1 MPWSLTIHHIDLGSN
16 GDSTVVVAT
25 DGNTTKTVLIDGGRN
40 SSTDVVNT
48 YIAGLTV
55 PTVDVIV
62 VTHYD
67 DDHFGGIV
75 GLLSLTNVAGRYD
88 HATIF
93 DQGKP
98 PDTDKFTSR
107 KTNAN
112 GELKQLYPRYLA
124 KLAGLPNVHR
134 LTADVNSFQI
144 TSFDNNWNPIIPV
157 QANQQAF
164 GGHNY
169 WPANWLVGK
178 EIMWGNNQVG
188 NGYLSNPPDLN
199 APTIHCIAANKYVQQ
214 PGGMNFVSEKNRF
227 LGISANQTA
236 RDENANDN
244 TKSLAFLIRFGNFR
258 YYIGG
263 DIESSQEDGSVNR
276 KSSQNPQP
284 FYEGILNYLNQNDSM
299 QNRVQVMKASHHGS
313 AKSTSRLFLNTLRPG
328 TALISNSGSGGSN
341 RFEHPAAR
349 VANVLD
355 GYESQ
360 PILYADTINQ
370 NNQPQH
376 PPQPPLAPQKAIPSY
391 LMLLSPYLFNAG
403 VVTSLAANPPAVPA
417 TVPGHTRIQ
426 VSQAQSGYSVM
437 GDTYRAVDAL
447 VTTLAPLLNINGLQA
462 ATIADAGAVYGISAA
477 LAAAFGLNTTIQIDS
492 DPVSQ
497 TSAVSNET
505 WFDIASAI
513 AWAGPDHGGV
523 GVIETAIAQAQLGNN
538 AAAIAQAISL
548 IDNGDRI
555 REIGYGSA
563 EAIGEAFTNAGAAQ
577 IEQAAINGA
586 HGGATQQTAQA
597 AAQAAVAMRNGAA
610 TIANS
615 IALPNVGYAIAAAFG
630 ARKTNTT
637 VAQAAMMAVAQ
648 SISTVP
654 LQANGLL
661 GPLAASIQ
669 SDPLMDWL
677 FNVATANGMNAPD
690 AALAAGIAA
699 MIYMNGNIFSIR
711 TIARK
716 TLTLA
721 AYAGNVGVAEQAVVD
736 AAPYVAGFYNVVY
749 RTTNQAKSY

>member
-40 SSTDVVNT
+40 SCTNDVNA

-75 GLLSLTNVAGRYD
+75 GLLSLTTVAGRYD

-93 DQGKP
+93 DQGEP
-98 PDTDKFTSR
+98 PDTPKFTSR
-107 KTNAN
+107 KTNMN
-112 GELKQLYPRYLA
+112 GEFKQLYPRYLA
-124 KLAGLPNVHR
+124 KLANLPNVHR
-134 LTADVNSFQI
+134 LTATVNSFAI
-144 TSFDNNWNPIIPV
+144 ASFDNNWDPIIPV
-157 QANQQAF
+157 QANQQLIN
-164 GGHNY
+164 GVNY

-178 EIMWGNNQVG
+178 EIMWGNDQVG
-188 NGYLSNPPDLN
+188 NAYQSNPPVN

-214 PGGMNFVSEKNRF
+214 PVGMNFISEKAVF
-227 LGISANQTA
+227 QDEDEDEVNQY
-236 RDENANDN
+236 ENTNDN
-244 TKSLAFLIRFGNFR
+244 TKSLAFLVTFGNFR

-263 DIESSQEDGSVNR
+263 DIESTQEDGSVNR
-276 KSSQNPQP
+276 KSLQNQQP
-284 FYEGILNYLNQNDSM
+284 FYDGIINYLNQNDSM

-328 TALISNSGSGGSN
+328 AVLISNSGSDGSN

-355 GYESQ
+355 GYESR
-360 PILYADTINQ
+360 PILYANTVNQ

-376 PPQPPLAPQKAIPSY
+376 PPQPPLAPQNAIPSY
-391 LMLLSPYLFNAG
+391 LMLTSPYLFNAG

-417 TVPGHTRIQ
+417 AVPGHTRIQ

-437 GDTYRAVDAL
+437 GDCYRAVDAL

-462 ATIADAGAVYGISAA
+462 GTIADAGTVYGISAA
-477 LAAAFGLNTTIQIDS
+477 LATAFGLNATIQIDS

-497 TSAVSNET
+497 TSALSNET

-523 GVIETAIAQAQLGNN
+523 GVIETAIAQVQLGNN
-538 AAAIAQAISL
+538 AAAIAQAISQ

-563 EAIGEAFTNAGAAQ
+563 EAIGAAFTNLGAAQ

-586 HGGATQQTAQA
+586 NGGATQPTAQA

-610 TIANS
+610 TIANA
-615 IALPNVGYAIAAAFG
+615 IVLPNVGYAIAAAFG
-630 ARKTNTT
+630 ASKANTAT

-654 LQANGLL
+654 LQANGLF
-661 GPLAASIQ
+661 GVATTTIQ
-669 SDPLMDWL
+669 TDPMMDWL
-677 FNVATANGMNAPD
+677 FNVATANGMNAAA

-699 MIYMNGNIFSIR
+699 MIYMDGNRFYIR

-736 AAPYVAGFYNVVY
+736 AVPYVAGFYNVVY
-749 RTTNQAKSY
+749 RNVNRAKSY